1 MNSISHVELRRMLIG
16 AYLRVLSQKE
26 KINKINLFPVPD
38 QDTGNN
44 LVRTLKG
51 AYDVL
56 EHVSFADLPTL
67 RHEVLEGAL
76 TTAAGN
82 AGIITTSFLGGFL
95 DSFTDDEITPPIL
108 IQAFSHGSTKAY
120 GSVQEPKVGTI
131 LDVMRFTAEKVQRL
145 PTDVSIQ
152 SVLESAL
159 ISAKESLKATESKMD
174 VYRKSSV
181 VDAGGLGFTFMLE
194 GFIHGLTN
202 TNLHAPSKTVVF
214 KKSKTLVEIVSQRYE
229 VVSLLELLKKD
240 KTTILQ
246 ELIPHGDCIDI
257 VEINNKMKIHIHTD
271 HPNTVVDMMPD
282 FGTILQMKTVDMNIG
297 EDANNTSQSNIGIVS
312 DEGAAISLS
321 YATEHDIALVP
332 FQITWD
338 DTEKF
343 PEMKGM
349 NIYEK
354 MRFIRHKSSIISFP
368 KTSQPS
374 SYLFLKAFKDQLQKY
389 QDVICIVTS
398 SAVSGT
404 YNSALHARNQLSS
417 SQKERVHIPD
427 LQQALGGQTLLVQ
440 ALVDHRYKQY
450 EVQST
455 IRHLT
460 KLAKEIDVFGFGNDA
475 YWLVKGGRL
484 GVNKAKVLTTM
495 LKLGIQPVVGVKQGK
510 LGVKGFAK
518 RRDSLADMAYKY
530 LIQKYGD
537 TADQYSVVIH
547 HTDSREEVI
556 KLQEKLENTQFSIV
570 DEALLAPILGVHI
583 GPDAMVL
590 AVCRSLDK
598 N

>member
-51 AYDVL
+51 VYDVL
-56 EHVSFADLPTL
+56 EHVSFADLTTL

-76 TTAAGN
+76 TMAAGN

-95 DSFTDDEITPPIL
+95 DSFTDDVITSPML
-108 IQAFSHGSTKAY
+108 IQAFSHGSVQAY
-120 GSVQEPKVGTI
+120 ASVQEPKTGTI
-131 LDVMRFTAEKVQRL
+131 LDVMNFTAKKIKTL
-145 PTDVSIQ
+145 PSDTTIQ
-152 SVLESAL
+152 SALESAL
-159 ISAKESLKATESKMD
+159 LSAQESLKATESQMD
-174 VYRKSSV
+174 VYRKSSI

-202 TNLHAPSKTVVF
+202 TNLHAPSKSIVF
-214 KKSKTLVEIVSQRYE
+214 KESKTLVEIVSQRYE
-229 VVSLLELLKKD
+229 VVALLEFLKKD
-240 KTTILQ
+240 KATILQ

-257 VEINNKMKIHIHTD
+257 VEVNSKMKIHIHTD
-271 HPNTVVDMMPD
+271 HPNTVVDMMPE
-282 FGTILQMKTVDMNIG
+282 FGSILQMKTVDMNVG
-297 EDANNTSQSNIGIVS
+297 EVATDNTAQSNIGIVS

-321 YATEHDIALVP
+321 YATEHDITLVP

-343 PEMKGM
+343 PEMQNM

-354 MRFIRHKSSIISFP
+354 MRFIRHKSSITSFP

-374 SYLFLKAFKDQLQKY
+374 AYSFLKAFKDQLQKY

-440 ALVDHRYKQY
+440 ALVDHIQKQY
-450 EVQST
+450 DVQSAL
-455 IRHLT
+455 RHLST
-460 KLAKEIDVFGFGNDA
+460 LAKEIDVFGFGHDA

-484 GVNKAKVLTTM
+484 GVNKAKVLTSM

-518 RRDSLADMAYKY
+518 RNSSMADMAFKY
-530 LIQKYGD
+530 LMRKYGD
-537 TADQYSVVIH
+537 TTDQYSVVIH
-547 HTDSREEVI
+547 HTDSRAEVI
-556 KLQEKLENTQFSIV
+556 KLQEKLENSQFSIV

-590 AVCRSLDK
+590 AVCK
-598 N
+598 Q